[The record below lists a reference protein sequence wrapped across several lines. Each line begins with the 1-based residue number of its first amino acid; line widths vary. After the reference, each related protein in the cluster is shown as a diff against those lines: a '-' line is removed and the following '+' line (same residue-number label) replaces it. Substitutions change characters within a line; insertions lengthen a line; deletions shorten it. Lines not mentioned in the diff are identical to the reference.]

1 MSAVLGTLLR
11 KDQSTMDRG
20 AVIMTDV
27 RRELPEQDER
37 GDSAVWEI
45 RDRDGKLHTV
55 SGAFLGIGSSH
66 RPWHK
71 GHPGEEWAPKRVHCS
86 TCRWTEIRLFRLDD
100 GTFLVV
106 NSGMSDVP
114 GERQRRDEDP
124 CHTCP
129 PQLAAAGC
137 RSRCR
142 HRPQEAT
149 GSASSRPIRPAA

>member
-1 MSAVLGTLLR
+1 
-11 KDQSTMDRG
+11 
-20 AVIMTDV
+20 MTDV

-114 GERQRRDEDP
+114 GERDLTWITPVETPLEVVEFLAVTDRDSGRVTLPMPARRV
-124 CHTCP
+124 
-129 PQLAAAGC
+129 LAQSA
-137 RSRCR
+137 R
-142 HRPQEAT
+142 HDADIKDAYINSPVTR
-149 GSASSRPIRPAA
+149 